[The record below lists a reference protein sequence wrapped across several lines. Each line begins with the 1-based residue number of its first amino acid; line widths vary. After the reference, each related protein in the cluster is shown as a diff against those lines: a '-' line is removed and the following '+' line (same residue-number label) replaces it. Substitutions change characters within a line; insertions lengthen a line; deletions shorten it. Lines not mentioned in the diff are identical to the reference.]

1 MTSSDTPEHT
11 RPLIQIY
18 PHCNN
23 QIRKLHHLHYHSSH
37 SQNQSSVLGW
47 QSELP
52 TSLRRRLQIEASPQI
67 ERRGT
72 PSPGYVTHRSMP
84 HPFIPNPY
92 LSMPIQSACGD
103 RPLEPLAE
111 KETRPHP
118 ALLRLC
124 INLQWFGKSESW
136 TFPAANIMSTSCQ
149 HHANIMP
156 TVPKPEKECWKRPEE
171 TGAKTGHDGMMIMMQ
186 KRKRQSARTANVP
199 WLT

>member
-18 PHCNN
+18 PHWNN

-136 TFPAANIMSTSCQ
+136 TFPAANIMPTSCQ
-149 HHANIMP
+149 HHANSFQTRKGML
-156 TVPKPEKECWKRPEE
+156 EE
-171 TGAKTGHDGMMIMMQ
+171 TGRNRSKDWA
-186 KRKRQSARTANVP
+186 
-199 WLT
+199 

>member
-1 MTSSDTPEHT
+1 MTPRSTPDHSSKS
-11 RPLIQIY
+11 
-18 PHCNN
+18 
-23 QIRKLHHLHYHSSH
+23 IRIGTIRFVNCTHLHYHSSH

-111 KETRPHP
+111 KETRPYP

-136 TFPAANIMSTSCQ
+136 TFSA
-149 HHANIMP
+149 ANIMP
-156 TVPKPEKECWKRPEE
+156 TSCQQFPKGMLEE
-171 TGAKTGHDGMMIMMQ
+171 TGRDRSKDWA
-186 KRKRQSARTANVP
+186 
-199 WLT
+199 

>member
-18 PHCNN
+18 PHWNN

-156 TVPKPEKECWKRPEE
+156 TSCQQFPNQKRNAGRDRKKQEQRL
-171 TGAKTGHDGMMIMMQ
+171 GMM
-186 KRKRQSARTANVP
+186 A
-199 WLT
+199 